1 MTDANSLEVERE
13 AIVTPASLIKPKR
26 VRWLLH
32 HRIPAASVTLLAG
45 REGLGKS
52 TIWARWVADVTH
64 GTMEGDY
71 LGTPGTVLVVANED
85 SQEHTLVPRLIAAG
99 ADLDRVLFLE
109 IRETLLHV
117 GSVNLPRDVERV
129 ATKVDETGAS
139 LVVIDPLVSVLDGRL
154 DSHKDHSI
162 RQALDPLNMLASRTG
177 AAILGLVHLNKGQGS
192 DVLDRVLGSRA
203 FTAAARAVI
212 AVTADQEAEDNVNRL
227 LVFQSKNN
235 LGPRSR
241 DAEVVDIESVF
252 IDTDEGHAQ
261 VGKAVTVGRRE
272 IDPAE
277 ALRPADHH
285 DREEMTDA
293 QNWLLSFLMQE
304 GGEALRADVIKQGQK
319 QGFSQDQLKRA
330 KTRLNI
336 KSTRT
341 STWQS
346 GTYWE
351 LSHLEQLEQSAQS
364 KTTRQDRA
372 PTVETHSEQS
382 SLVPYTTAL
391 SALTAPTA
399 SEPT

>member
-71 LGTPGTVLVVANED
+71 LGAPGTVLVVANED

-129 ATKVDETGAS
+129 ATKIDETGAR

-212 AVTADQEAEDNVNRL
+212 AVAADQEAEDNVNRL

-241 DAEVVDIESVF
+241 DAEVIDIESVY
-252 IDTDEGHAQ
+252 IDTDDGHAQ

-272 IDPAE
+272 INPAE
-277 ALRPADHH
+277 ALRPADH
-285 DREEMTDA
+285 DDLEELTDA
-293 QNWLLSFLMQE
+293 QSWLLSFLMKE

-319 QGFSQDQLKRA
+319 QGFSHDQLKRA
-330 KTRLNI
+330 KKRLNI
-336 KSTRT
+336 KGTRT
-341 STWQS
+341 STFPS
-346 GTYWE
+346 VAVWE
-351 LSHLEQLEQSAQS
+351 LPQSAQLARS
-364 KTTRQDRA
+364 EWSQGTQGCNA
-372 PTVETHSEQS
+372 QTVHTHLEHQT
-382 SLVPYTTAL
+382 LAKQTPAL
-391 SALTAPTA
+391 SAQIAL
-399 SEPT
+399 SEADSK